1 MWRVCITDRAVSSVY
16 GKRCDVDL
24 RRFQKQFLDRALAD
38 DVDTAVLSIPRGNGK
53 SFLAAHIL
61 TRCLTPSDALFVSG
75 AEYLQCA
82 GSIEQ
87 ARIVFRF
94 VRQALEA
101 TGEYRFLDSATRI
114 GITHK
119 ETNTRLR
126 VLSSNG
132 KTGMGIVGCPILVC
146 DEAGSWE
153 VNGGELM
160 WDAITTAQG
169 KPGSKMRVILIGTVA
184 PAMAGWWPDLVK
196 DGSNGSTYVM
206 ALQGDINRWDQWPEI
221 RRVNPLTA
229 IDAGFRKKL
238 LEERDKARE
247 DTRLRARFC
256 SYRMNTPMGDESE
269 VLLTVADWER
279 LERREVPDRA
289 GRPIVGVDLG
299 GGRAWSAATAIW
311 PNGRTEAKAVA
322 PGIPS
327 LEEQEKRDRV
337 PAGTYGK
344 LYDAGQLEI
353 AHGLRVPPVSLLWEM
368 IRGAWGRPS
377 RIVCDRFRLADL
389 EDAVGHGCKIEP
401 RVTRWSE
408 AAADIRAL
416 RRMALDGP
424 MTVEHDSRM
433 LIATSLSQAMV
444 KNDDQGNVRLVKRS
458 TNNCARDD
466 VAAALTL
473 AAGLWERKPT
483 PPRLASAGLAG

>member
-1 MWRVCITDRAVSSVY
+1 MLAVPSS
-16 GKRCDVDL
+16 
-24 RRFQKQFLDRALAD
+24 
-38 DVDTAVLSIPRGNGK
+38 
-53 SFLAAHIL
+53 
-61 TRCLTPSDALFVSG
+61 
-75 AEYLQCA
+75 
-82 GSIEQ
+82 
-87 ARIVFRF
+87 
-94 VRQALEA
+94 
-101 TGEYRFLDSATRI
+101 
-114 GITHK
+114 
-119 ETNTRLR
+119 
-126 VLSSNG
+126 
-132 KTGMGIVGCPILVC
+132 
-146 DEAGSWE
+146 
-153 VNGGELM
+153 
-160 WDAITTAQG
+160 
-169 KPGSKMRVILIGTVA
+169 
-184 PAMAGWWPDLVK
+184 GW
-196 DGSNGSTYVM
+196 T
-206 ALQGDINRWDQWPEI
+206 
-221 RRVNPLTA
+221 
-229 IDAGFRKKL
+229 
-238 LEERDKARE
+238 
-247 DTRLRARFC
+247 C
-256 SYRMNTPMGDESE
+256 
-269 VLLTVADWER
+269 
-279 LERREVPDRA
+279 
-289 GRPIVGVDLG
+289 G